1 MDCIIPSH
9 SVRPF
14 CAAIGCLSR
23 MGKDLYVEFD
33 PLEGLTLRALN
44 DAKSAFCSFHFEP
57 SFFERCSAPP
67 TRKRA
72 LQQEEPDGTDNRYSC
87 RVSLRA
93 MAAIVRPR
101 RHVLSLRLRNESSQ
115 QHYLSFEFQL
125 QKSGLLTVVHR
136 MGVAEDAQRVAATAS
151 REGGS
156 EIVTSP
162 AILIKML
169 EPLHK
174 RSPEVALIVN
184 DSYKVRFE

>member
-1 MDCIIPSH
+1 
-9 SVRPF
+9 
-14 CAAIGCLSR
+14 
-23 MGKDLYVEFD
+23 
-33 PLEGLTLRALN
+33 
-44 DAKSAFCSFHFEP
+44 
-57 SFFERCSAPP
+57 
-67 TRKRA
+67 
-72 LQQEEPDGTDNRYSC
+72 
-87 RVSLRA
+87 
-93 MAAIVRPR
+93 
-101 RHVLSLRLRNESSQ
+101 
-115 QHYLSFEFQL
+115 
-125 QKSGLLTVVHR
+125 

>member
-1 MDCIIPSH
+1 
-9 SVRPF
+9 
-14 CAAIGCLSR
+14 

-44 DAKSAFCSFHFEP
+44 DAKSAFASFHFEP

-67 TRKRA
+67 TRKR
-72 LQQEEPDGTDNRYSC
+72 EEEEEDDNRYSC
-87 RVSLRA
+87 RVPLRA

-101 RHVLSLRLRNESSQ
+101 RHVLSLRLRNEESSQ

-156 EIVTSP
+156 EIITSP
-162 AILIKML
+162 AILLKML

-184 DSYKVRFE
+184 DVHKVR